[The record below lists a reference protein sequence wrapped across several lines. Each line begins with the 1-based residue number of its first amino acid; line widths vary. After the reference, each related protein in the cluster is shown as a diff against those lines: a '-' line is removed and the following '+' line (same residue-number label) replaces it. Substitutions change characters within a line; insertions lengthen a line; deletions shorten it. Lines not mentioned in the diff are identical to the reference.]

1 MSVATQPHPALRWD
15 GRRLAILDQ
24 TRLPGAEVWLA
35 LEGAADT
42 AQAIRRLVVRGAP
55 LIGVA
60 AAYGLAMEVAR
71 QPGLGTL
78 EAGWE
83 LLRSARPRSLTS

>member
-1 MSVATQPHPALRWD
+1 MTVATQPHPALRWD

-42 AQAIRRLVVRGAP
+42 AQAIRRLVVRVD
-55 LIGVA
+55 VA
-60 AAYGLAMEVAR
+60 LM
-71 QPGLGTL
+71 
-78 EAGWE
+78 
-83 LLRSARPRSLTS
+83 LLSVVDMVVKPFSY